1 MAQDTEKNEQGERA
15 SVKMILLIE
24 DDANIGEVLLQA
36 IAQET
41 PYLATLV
48 TNGFEA
54 LKAVEGIKPD
64 LFILDYLLPR
74 MNGVEL
80 YDRLHAIPE
89 LAQVPALM
97 ISARLPGHDLAP
109 RTIRTMNKPIELD
122 DFLQAIDE
130 LLT

>member
-15 SVKMILLIE
+15 GIKMILLIE

-48 TNGFEA
+48 SNGFEA
-54 LKAVEGIKPD
+54 LKAVQSIKPD
-64 LFILDYLLPR
+64 LFIMDYLLPR
-74 MNGVEL
+74 MNGIEL
-80 YDRLHAIPE
+80 YDRLHAISE

-97 ISARLPGHDLAP
+97 ISARLPDHD
-109 RTIRTMNKPIELD
+109 
-122 DFLQAIDE
+122 
-130 LLT
+130 